1 MANHAPT
8 APPDSKQSQPPQPS
22 LIPVKGIQFLPGL
35 NFDVGPG
42 LNHTNAASSQE
53 PSKAAFRR
61 IFFDARAQRFVVM
74 SFAADPDMNRAPAVV
89 KDFPAAICIS
99 ERAL

>member
-1 MANHAPT
+1 MASPAPT
-8 APPDSKQSQPPQPS
+8 APPDPKATNLVLYKS
-22 LIPVKGIQFLPGL
+22 IQFLPGL

-42 LNHTNAASSQE
+42 LTHTNAASSQE

-74 SFAADPDMNRAPAVV
+74 SFAAGPDLSRAPTVV
-89 KDFPAAICIS
+89 KEFPAAICIS